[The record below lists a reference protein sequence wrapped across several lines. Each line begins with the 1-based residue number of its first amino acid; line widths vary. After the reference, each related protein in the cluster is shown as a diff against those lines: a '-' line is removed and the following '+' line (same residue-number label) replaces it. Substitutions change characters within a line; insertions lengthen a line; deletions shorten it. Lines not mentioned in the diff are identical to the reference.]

1 MNYQSRSGDSM
12 RKTLLSIS
20 LLFAVS
26 AANSTEFNMRPGL
39 WEMTTTSGLLS
50 LVPMIPPDQMQN
62 LSNLAKE
69 YGFDMPKI
77 SNGAATSQVC
87 ITQEMANQKIPTF
100 LNQNQYGCDIKN
112 VTQAEGDYKINLIC
126 QNSVFKGNGISEG
139 VFTSPEIF
147 AGRTEFIG
155 VVQGNAVNER
165 AYTDGRWI
173 STSCG
178 TVKPLRTHR

>member
-1 MNYQSRSGDSM
+1 M
-12 RKTLLSIS
+12 RKIILSIS

-26 AANSTEFNMRPGL
+26 TANSAESHMRPGL

-62 LSNLAKE
+62 LTNLAKQ

-77 SNGAATSQVC
+77 NNGAATSQIC
-87 ITQEMANQKIPTF
+87 ITQDMANQKIPPL

-112 VTQAEGDYKINLIC
+112 VTQTGNDYKIDLIC
-126 QNSVFKGNGISEG
+126 ESSILKGNGTSEG
-139 VFTSPEIF
+139 IFTNPERF
-147 AGRTEFIG
+147 AGRTEFNG
-155 VVQGNAVNER
+155 VVQGNPVNER

-173 STSCG
+173 SANCG
-178 TVKPLRTHR
+178 TVQPLRVPR